1 MSIIAKLS
9 EQKDFSLS
17 EIKIADYILDNKET
31 VLHYT
36 VRDLAKAT
44 YTGTATVMR
53 MIKKVY
59 DGSFSDFKVDLAY
72 EFQNNNY
79 QESNFQIK
87 KQETAFSIIEKIA
100 KVEKDTI
107 DQTKYLM
114 DYQQIERVT
123 KMINKANRICIITD
137 GINEQTGNEF
147 KYMMARIGK
156 GVDVVI
162 DSSWLALNCLDET
175 VNPLVIYIN
184 HRKRNKPL
192 LEKMQINHD
201 HHIQGICISGY
212 KNNIIETCCK
222 EVIMIPTG
230 VSFSDLAPVIYISA
244 IRYVLNVLVSCVIAT
259 NYEICIKK
267 LVDYSEYS
275 RKK

>member
-9 EQKDFSLS
+9 DQKDFSLS
-17 EIKIADYILDNKET
+17 EVKIANYILENKEV

-72 EFQNNNY
+72 EFQNNY
-79 QESNFQIK
+79 QENNFQIK

-100 KVEKDTI
+100 NVEKDAI
-107 DQTKYLM
+107 DKTKYLM

-162 DSSWLALNCLDET
+162 DSSWLALNCIDGT
-175 VNPLVIYIN
+175 VKPLVIYIN
-184 HRKRNKPL
+184 HRK
-192 LEKMQINHD
+192 
-201 HHIQGICISGY
+201 
-212 KNNIIETCCK
+212 
-222 EVIMIPTG
+222 
-230 VSFSDLAPVIYISA
+230 
-244 IRYVLNVLVSCVIAT
+244 
-259 NYEICIKK
+259 
-267 LVDYSEYS
+267 
-275 RKK
+275 

>member
-9 EQKDFSLS
+9 DQKDFSLS
-17 EIKIADYILDNKET
+17 EVKIANYILENKEV

-72 EFQNNNY
+72 EFQNNY
-79 QESNFQIK
+79 QENNFQIK

-100 KVEKDTI
+100 NVEKDAI
-107 DQTKYLM
+107 DKTKYLM

-162 DSSWLALNCLDET
+162 DSSWLALNCIDGT
-175 VNPLVIYIN
+175 VKPLVIYIN

-192 LEKMQINHD
+192 LEKMQINYD

-212 KNNIIETCCK
+212 KNNIIETCCE

-230 VSFSDLAPVIYISA
+230 TSFSDLAPVIYISA

-259 NYEICIKK
+259 NHEICMKK
-267 LVDYSEYS
+267 LVDYSGYS
-275 RKK
+275 SKKQ